1 MTMDRTLSSPNYMVW
16 ELFQALRR
24 LCIRVSESSAQDES
38 ALRQDSAL
46 CVILAVQCVEVF
58 FNVYFRT
65 LISEPNYAHAA
76 EKISADL
83 ASTRYGLDRKI
94 KDWPCAVFGKKL
106 AFGQGAGQRFVALK
120 SLRHKLMHFT
130 SSHENFTMPGIVIQ
144 GMADTSAYHS
154 LSLKSALDALHT
166 AEAFICEV
174 FILRGIPTEDL
185 QHALHSW
192 TGKPPI

>member
-1 MTMDRTLSSPNYMVW
+1 MTTDRTLSSPNYMVW

-24 LCIRVSESSAQDES
+24 LCNRVSESAEQDES

-46 CVILAVQCVEVF
+46 CIILAVQCVEVF
-58 FNVYFRT
+58 FNVYFRV

-76 EKISADL
+76 KKIFADL
-83 ASTRYGLDRKI
+83 ANTRYGLDRKI
-94 KDWPCAVFGKKL
+94 KDWPCDVFGKKL

-130 SSHENFTMPGIVIQ
+130 SSHETITMPGIEII
-144 GMADTSAYHS
+144 GLADTSAYHS
-154 LSLKSALDALHT
+154 LSAESARDALDT

-174 FILRGIPTEDL
+174 FILRGIPATDL
-185 QHALHSW
+185 QHALHAW
-192 TGKPPI
+192 TGRPPI